1 VKRILLV
8 EDDDADAML
17 AERAISRVLQPTG
30 MVYEVIRARDGIVA
44 CDKLFDGDKLRQ
56 SFDLVLLD
64 LHLPRMSGIDCLK
77 VIRANHS
84 GWKLPVVIM
93 TTSNTQTDIEKAY
106 LNRTNGYVEKPLRP
120 VDFNQVIQKTFSF
133 WLDLNQVPQ

>member
-1 VKRILLV
+1 MKRILLV

-17 AERAISRVLQPTG
+17 AERAISHVLQPTG
-30 MVYEVIRARDGIVA
+30 VVYEVVRARDGIVA
-44 CDKLFDGDKLRQ
+44 CDKLFDGEKLRQ
-56 SFDLVLLD
+56 NFDLVLLD

-93 TTSNTQTDIEKAY
+93 TTSDTQADLEKAY
-106 LNRTNGYVEKPLRP
+106 LNRTNAYVEKPLRP
-120 VDFNQVIQKTFSF
+120 TDFNQVIQKTFSF
-133 WLDLNQVPQ
+133 WLDLNKVPQ

>member
-1 VKRILLV
+1 MKRILLV

-44 CDKLFDGDKLRQ
+44 CDKLFDGEKLRQ

>member
-30 MVYEVIRARDGIVA
+30 VVYEVIRARDGIVA
-44 CDKLFDGDKLRQ
+44 CDKLFDGEKLRQ

>member
-1 VKRILLV
+1 MKRILLV

-30 MVYEVIRARDGIVA
+30 VVYEVIRARDGIVA
-44 CDKLFDGDKLRQ
+44 CDKLFDGEKLRQ

>member
-30 MVYEVIRARDGIVA
+30 VVYEVIRARDGIVA
-44 CDKLFDGDKLRQ
+44 CDKLFDGEKLRQ

-77 VIRANHS
+77 AIRANHS

-93 TTSNTQTDIEKAY
+93 TTSNTQADIEKAY

>member
-1 VKRILLV
+1 V

-44 CDKLFDGDKLRQ
+44 CDKLFDGEKLRQ

>member
-1 VKRILLV
+1 MKRILLV